1 MKLILHPG
9 HAKCG
14 STTIQRFLRVN
25 RDLLFKNDV
34 LVPDLNFRFPGE
46 RGFVV
51 NSESPRKFFREIME
65 SVDLSK
71 LVERLN
77 FLKRSHPD
85 KTLLI
90 SAENLTVALAGIGKG
105 IHSLLSDFFE
115 DVHIVYYIR
124 PQDTYMLSSWQQW
137 GYKSGVSLN
146 EFCVTNNIPDY
157 SGVVRSLKSIYSKPR
172 IDVVPLNKNA
182 LLGDGLISDFLK
194 RVSFPKLDFTYSNDL
209 ANVSLSPVLCD
220 FLSNYNFLFKDHHEN
235 YAEDY
240 ILRYLNDKSVF
251 FERVDGY
258 FNKEERLKIL
268 NSRSE
273 SNRFLHNH
281 FFSELS
287 FQDVFYGHLSC
298 FDNLKLDEYEFKY
311 QEISEALNVRRIY
324 VYSIFSRFFS
334 RVR

>member
-14 STTIQRFLRVN
+14 STTIQRFLRIN
-25 RDLLFKNDV
+25 RELLFENDI

-46 RGFVV
+46 RGFVAS
-51 NSESPRKFFREIME
+51 SESPRKFFREIME

-71 LVERLN
+71 LVERLK
-77 FLKRSHPD
+77 FLKSNYPN
-85 KTLLI
+85 KSLLV
-90 SAENLTVALAGIGKG
+90 SAENLTVALAAIGKE
-105 IHSLLSDFFE
+105 IHSLFSDFFE
-115 DVHIVYYIR
+115 DVHIIYYIR

-137 GYKSGVSLN
+137 GYKSGVTLN
-146 EFCVTNNIPDY
+146 ELCVQNNIPDY
-157 SGVVRSLKSIYSKPR
+157 AGVIRSLKIIYNKPW

-182 LLGDGLISDFLK
+182 LLGGGLISDFLK
-194 RVSFPKLDFTYSNDL
+194 RVSFPKLDYTYSNDL

-220 FLSNYNFLFKDHHEN
+220 FLSNQKFLFKDHHEN
-235 YAEDY
+235 YVEDY
-240 ILRYLNDKSVF
+240 ILKRLNDKPIF

-273 SNRFLHNH
+273 SNRFLHKH

-287 FQDVFYGHLSC
+287 FQDVFYGHLEC
-298 FDNLKLDEYEFKY
+298 FDNLKLDEYERKR
-311 QEISEALNVRRIY
+311 QEISETLNIRRIY
-324 VYSIFSRFFS
+324 VYSFFNRFFS
-334 RVR
+334 FFR